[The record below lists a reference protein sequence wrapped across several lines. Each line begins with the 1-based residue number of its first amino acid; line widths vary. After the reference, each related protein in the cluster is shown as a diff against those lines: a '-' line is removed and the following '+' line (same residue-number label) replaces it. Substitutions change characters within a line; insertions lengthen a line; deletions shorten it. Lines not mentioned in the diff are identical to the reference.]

1 MFLYDHITAAS
12 VLVLIM
18 MSSLGNIVEIE
29 AYFLSSTLA
38 PTTTRAVRRISN
50 NHHYQSWTRW
60 GSTLFPSSSSSAA
73 ATVGSSQDDMGGSSS
88 SSSDEGEKDP
98 KEKNPIEVELEQ
110 LQYQLELI
118 EALEIRNESQLDS
131 FVDKQDQWD
140 SLEEEERI
148 LLQSKPTIEKRMEVL
163 TEELIQLWMGSKS
176 MDG

>member
-12 VLVLIM
+12 FLVLIM
-18 MSSLGNIVEIE
+18 LSSLGNIVEIE
-29 AYFLSSTLA
+29 AYFLSSTSA
-38 PTTTRAVRRISN
+38 PTTTRVVRRISN

-73 ATVGSSQDDMGGSSS
+73 ATVGSSQDDMGGSS